1 MRHCHMSFAYCFC
14 PFSAHRSASS
24 QGYTRLMRRLSGS
37 TCLLT
42 GVTRAGRWL
51 PTTAPCLSLCSFLTA
66 SRRKQ
71 STSGIGGDVRDIE
84 ETHPD
89 FQPRLVSA
97 DLAEDEIAM
106 VKKDID
112 DTIKSE
118 DVVTFIKGLPE
129 APMCAYSKRMIDVL
143 EALGLEYTSF
153 DVLAHPVVRS
163 YVKEVSE
170 WPTIPQ
176 LFIKAEFVGGLD
188 IVTKMLES
196 GDLKKMLRDKGITC
210 RDL

>member
-1 MRHCHMSFAYCFC
+1 GAM
-14 PFSAHRSASS
+14 
-24 QGYTRLMRRLSGS
+24 
-37 TCLLT
+37 
-42 GVTRAGRWL
+42 
-51 PTTAPCLSLCSFLTA
+51 
-66 SRRKQ
+66 

>member
-1 MRHCHMSFAYCFC
+1 
-14 PFSAHRSASS
+14 
-24 QGYTRLMRRLSGS
+24 G
-37 TCLLT
+37 
-42 GVTRAGRWL
+42 
-51 PTTAPCLSLCSFLTA
+51 
-66 SRRKQ
+66 
-71 STSGIGGDVRDIE
+71 
-84 ETHPD
+84 
-89 FQPRLVSA
+89 
-97 DLAEDEIAM
+97 AM

>member
-1 MRHCHMSFAYCFC
+1 M
-14 PFSAHRSASS
+14 
-24 QGYTRLMRRLSGS
+24 
-37 TCLLT
+37 
-42 GVTRAGRWL
+42 
-51 PTTAPCLSLCSFLTA
+51 
-66 SRRKQ
+66 
-71 STSGIGGDVRDIE
+71 RDIE